1 MTTHQLRCASI
12 YLKIILS
19 KLYCKSLLSRS
30 FAFLV
35 LYFSPFT
42 KNNHLWLIV
51 LTNSHS
57 PFSGCD
63 LIMPHVFPTLLF
75 TFVILP
81 YLCHIIACFREDF
94 LHCLMFLQ
102 IIICLS
108 FVVLWPYYMVWTP
121 LFIPAILPYT
131 FELYYCLILM
141 RLALSSLHVFC
152 SESWV
157 SFMAFKQHVF
167 QNGWKSLTLFLLCQY
182 ENNLR

>member
-1 MTTHQLRCASI
+1 MTTHQLCCASI

-19 KLYCKSLLSRS
+19 KLYCKSLLSRN

-35 LYFSPFT
+35 LCFSPFT

-81 YLCHIIACFREDF
+81 HLCHIIACFREDF
-94 LHCLMFLQ
+94 LYCLMFLQ
-102 IIICLS
+102 IIICL
-108 FVVLWPYYMVWTP
+108 LWFCSRIVYLTCGFGHCCSYPR
-121 LFIPAILPYT
+121 F
-131 FELYYCLILM
+131 CLIL
-141 RLALSSLHVFC
+141 LSYIT
-152 SESWV
+152 
-157 SFMAFKQHVF
+157 A
-167 QNGWKSLTLFLLCQY
+167 
-182 ENNLR
+182 